1 MVSSADNLS
10 LKTIAFLNQKI
21 DAIVG
26 KSEILTDLK
35 KEIKDEKILKLLENK
50 YKVLEQEISHI
61 EQKIDL
67 EKKYL
72 KKSWLFNL
80 LPASL
85 IHEIENQTH
94 HASFHEQ
101 NCPTVCSPFSIGSQ
115 HSVVHSLQLG
125 GSAHQFQ
132 AIGKLHI

>member
-10 LKTIAFLNQKI
+10 LKTITFLNQKI

-26 KSEILTDLK
+26 KSEILKELS
-35 KEIKDEKILKLLENK
+35 KEIQDEKILDILNNK

-72 KKSWLFNL
+72 KKS
-80 LPASL
+80 
-85 IHEIENQTH
+85 
-94 HASFHEQ
+94 
-101 NCPTVCSPFSIGSQ
+101 
-115 HSVVHSLQLG
+115 
-125 GSAHQFQ
+125 
-132 AIGKLHI
+132 